1 MIAIC
6 YSQKFMQYLGIDVGG
21 TSIKAGLVTE
31 TGKVLESRRTPTI
44 TDDLNAL
51 LSTLT
56 ELVREFQKSSVIES
70 IGIGIPGL
78 HSSKT
83 QAIET
88 SPNIRALKHVNL
100 GQLVA
105 DQVHIRTVTENDAN
119 AAAYAEFICGTGAGL
134 RHIAYLTLGTGLGS
148 GIVLNGSLFVG
159 TSGYA
164 AELGHTIVAAPAN
177 EAEGGRR
184 CACGNVGCVE
194 AYVSATGIVRTAE
207 ELMKQAPGSL
217 LHSVVWPLTSERIF
231 EIARQGDATAQQVF
245 RETGRYLGI
254 VCANLINLLNLEM
267 IVLGGGVLAAGGL
280 LMDATIDSAKRQAF
294 PSSFADC
301 RIVQS
306 KLWPD
311 AGMIGAAMLARDR
324 A

>member
-1 MIAIC
+1 
-6 YSQKFMQYLGIDVGG
+6 MQYLGIDVGG

-44 TDDLNAL
+44 TDDLSAL

-56 ELVREFQKSSVIES
+56 ELVREFQKSAAIEC

-78 HSSKT
+78 HNSKT
-83 QAIET
+83 QVIET
-88 SPNIRALKHVNL
+88 SPNIRALHHVNL

-105 DQVHIRTVTENDAN
+105 DQVHIRTVSENDAN
-119 AAAYAEFICGTGAGL
+119 AAAYAEFTCGAGAGL
-134 RHIAYLTLGTGLGS
+134 RHVAHLTLGTGFGS

-164 AELGHTIVAAPAN
+164 AELGHTIVSAPTSEN
-177 EAEGGRR
+177 GGGRL
-184 CACGNVGCVE
+184 CTCGNRGCIE

-207 ELMKQAPGSL
+207 ELMKKTPDSL
-217 LHSVVWPLTSERIF
+217 LHNAEWPLTSERIF
-231 EIARQGDATAQQVF
+231 EIATQGDATAQRVF

-254 VCANLINLLNLEM
+254 SCANLINLLNLEM
-267 IVLGGGVLAAGGL
+267 IILGGGVLAAGGL
-280 LMDATIDSAKRQAF
+280 LMDSTIESAKHHAF
-294 PSSFADC
+294 PSSYADC

-311 AGMIGAAMLARDR
+311 AGLIGAAMLARD